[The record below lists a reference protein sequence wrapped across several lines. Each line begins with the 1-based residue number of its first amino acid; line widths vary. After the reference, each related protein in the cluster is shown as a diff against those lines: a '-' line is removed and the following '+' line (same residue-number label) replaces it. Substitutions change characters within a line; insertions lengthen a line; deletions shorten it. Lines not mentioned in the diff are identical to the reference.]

1 MKITP
6 ISDIKRSARVE
17 IQKVVEKNRTP
28 EVEASNQGNNSD
40 AEKSIPSKAS
50 ASPYSE
56 LPSNRLTVSEIKLL
70 QTPIDSI
77 CVQYSNMLD
86 LIHNEKGIPD
96 GLYSKLKAEL
106 DSGNLKIGPAYKE
119 YYELL
124 NLCETEEDIVAN
136 FPEITFPQNPVSLI
150 GKNVRTTPV
159 IKFQESVYKPVN
171 PVWRKYHSQEELE
184 SVKDVLQS
192 CDAPSSMSDEFL
204 MLANSLNTK
213 VPLLDIAKSAVILG
227 QNKNLPRDGMVEFI
241 KTLKCYKGDNKIN
254 NLVDFNCFLAN
265 KINKTKNEELI
276 TSDSELQKR
285 LLGGVNRV
293 TNYIAAKPK
302 NLSNDDLYNIIKSTK
317 KEKCLADIPKELL
330 YLYTESN
337 GNKKLISD
345 LTSTFSSSEIKII
358 VTALGDIDNPSEVL
372 SSYGKNSDEKASMAK
387 ILSDLKVENNF
398 QCVEMYDEKSSKYV
412 DNLDPKTYAHRLKGV
427 NYADVLKDV
436 IKKIYV
442 NFEPVSNVETT
453 LPNGDVVLARGLSRY
468 DRGDWSAPDS
478 RMYKLLRGSYLQRK
492 ALLNLS
498 NELSKMTPDELMDV
512 AVKSSTSR
520 FWSDYT
526 RYTSHNWL
534 PMRLIRD
541 RESRPNTTLYTLDNL
556 TTAYLYKLYQE
567 SQKAEGDVK
576 YPSNPLASLENS
588 THLSKYLKNVIDSS
602 YRTIYEDKYKSFS
615 EKVFYRDV
623 NAYEN
628 DEGFQEFCQNNNFDK
643 EAIKKSFEKI
653 EALYKHRFFG
663 IYITQDRVDMFR
675 EDLANAVANIN
686 EKLAY
691 KSSRKIT
698 QLSNPSPKE
707 AQEIVETSLPR
718 AEVDQDKLRKLSFIT
733 QKINNPEL
741 KSRCEICLSDSNVD
755 GNYFNN
761 VYSAIEQSIDNDE
774 TLDETKALTILR
786 LGDKY
791 QEVCN
796 QGISFSEFVAKEL
809 KNYKKKDGTFDYCQY
824 SADKNTEFELYSKL
838 DKLEEQG
845 SLELYNFVLDLVD
858 KKSLDL
864 PEILS
869 LINDFEKIPSQL
881 KKNVNSKIAQIISSD
896 NSDDIEPL
904 FSEISDFL
912 NKVNSWNF
920 DKPEI
925 INSKFV
931 GKVVITPNAKKEL
944 WDSTKGNF
952 SLFDRLI
959 KKYYTAATKTAA
971 KDGESGIKV
980 LKGRNIYELKIVGN
994 GGGMRM
1000 YSRPVT
1006 NEDVEKYKTLEDD
1019 SDVKYIFDSYGD
1031 HL

>member
-17 IQKVVEKNRTP
+17 IQKVVEKNRTS

-40 AEKSIPSKAS
+40 AEKSIPSKTCAFPS
-50 ASPYSE
+50 SE

-86 LIHNEKGIPD
+86 LIHNENGIPD

-106 DSGNLKIGPAYKE
+106 DSGNLKIGRIYKE

-159 IKFQESVYKPVN
+159 IRCQKSVYKPVN

-184 SVKDVLQS
+184 SVKDVLQPF
-192 CDAPSSMSDEFL
+192 DVPSSISDEFL

-241 KTLKCYKGDNKIN
+241 KTLKCYKDDNKIN
-254 NLVDFNCFLAN
+254 NLVDFNFFLAN
-265 KINKTKNEELI
+265 KINETKDEELI
-276 TSDSELQKR
+276 NSDSELQKR

-293 TNYIAAKPK
+293 ANYIAAKPE
-302 NLSNDDLYNIIKSTK
+302 NLSNNDLYNIINSTK
-317 KEKCLADIPKELL
+317 NEKCFADIPKELF
-330 YLYTESN
+330 YLYTESD

-345 LTSTFSSSEIKII
+345 LTSTFSPSEIKII

-372 SSYGKNSDEKASMAK
+372 SSYGKNSDEKASVAK
-387 ILSDLKVENNF
+387 ILSDLKVESNF
-398 QCVEMYDEKSSKYV
+398 QCVEMYDAKSSKYV

-468 DRGDWSAPDS
+468 ERGDWSVPDP
-478 RMYKLLRGSYLQRK
+478 RMYKLLKGSLVQRK

-498 NELSKMTPDELMDV
+498 DELSKMTPDELMDI

-520 FWSDYT
+520 FWKDYNL
-526 RYTSHNWL
+526 YTSRNWL
-534 PMRLIRD
+534 PIRLIKD
-541 RESRPNTTLYTLDNL
+541 REFRPNTTLYTLDNL

-567 SQKAEGDVK
+567 SQKAKGDVK

-588 THLSKYLKNVIDSS
+588 SRLSKYLKNVIDSS
-602 YRTIYEDKYKSFS
+602 YRTIYEDKCKSFS

-653 EALYKHRFFG
+653 ESLYKHRFFR

-675 EDLANAVANIN
+675 DDLANTVANIN

-691 KSSRKIT
+691 KPARKIP
-698 QLSNPSPKE
+698 QLSNLSPKE
-707 AQEIVETSLPR
+707 AQEIVENSIPQE
-718 AEVDQDKLRKLSFIT
+718 EVDQDKLRKLSFIT

-774 TLDETKALTILR
+774 TFDETKALTILR

-809 KNYKKKDGTFDYCQY
+809 KNYKKTDGTLDYCQY
-824 SADKNTEFELYSKL
+824 SADKETEFELYSKL

-845 SLELYNFVLDLVD
+845 SFELYNLVLDLVE

-864 PEILS
+864 QEILS
-869 LINDFEKIPSQL
+869 LINDFEETPSQL
-881 KKNVNSKIAQIISSD
+881 KKHVNSKIAQIISSS
-896 NSDDIEPL
+896 NSDDVEPL
-904 FSEISDFL
+904 VTEISDL
-912 NKVNSWNF
+912 LTKVKSWNF
-920 DKPEI
+920 DNPEI

-931 GKVVITPNAKKEL
+931 GKVVITPKAKKDL

-959 KKYYTAATKTAA
+959 KKYYTAATKNAA
-971 KDGESGIKV
+971 KDGESGIKFV
-980 LKGRNIYELKIVGN
+980 KGRSIYELKIVGN

-1006 NEDVEKYKTLEDD
+1006 DEDIEQYKTLEDD

>member
-1 MKITP
+1 MKVTP
-6 ISDIKRSARVE
+6 ISDIKRNARVE
-17 IQKVVEKNRTP
+17 IQKVVEKNRSS
-28 EVEASNQGNNSD
+28 EVDVSDNQGNNS
-40 AEKSIPSKAS
+40 AENHFASKTCENPS
-50 ASPYSE
+50 SE
-56 LPSNRLTVSEIKLL
+56 LPSNRLTANEIKLL

-86 LIHNEKGIPD
+86 LIHNENGIPD

-106 DSGNLKIGPAYKE
+106 DSGNLKIGRVYKE

-159 IKFQESVYKPVN
+159 IRCQKSVYKPVN

-184 SVKDVLQS
+184 SVKDVLQPF
-192 CDAPSSMSDEFL
+192 DVPSSISEEFL

-241 KTLKCYKGDNKIN
+241 KTLKCYKDDNKIN
-254 NLVDFNCFLAN
+254 NLVDFNFFLAN
-265 KINKTKNEELI
+265 KINETKDEELI
-276 TSDSELQKR
+276 NSVSELQKR

-293 TNYIAAKPK
+293 ANYIAAKPE
-302 NLSNDDLYNIIKSTK
+302 NLSNNDLYNIINSTK
-317 KEKCLADIPKELL
+317 NEKCFADIPKELF
-330 YLYTESN
+330 YLYTESD

-345 LTSTFSSSEIKII
+345 LTSTFSPSEIKII

-372 SSYGKNSDEKASMAK
+372 SLYGKNSDEKASVAK
-387 ILSDLKVENNF
+387 ILSDLKVESNF
-398 QCVEMYDEKSSKYV
+398 QCVEMYDAKSSKYV

-468 DRGDWSAPDS
+468 ERGDWSVPDP
-478 RMYKLLRGSYLQRK
+478 RMYKLLKGSLVQRK

-498 NELSKMTPDELMDV
+498 DELSKMTPDELMDI

-520 FWSDYT
+520 FWKDYNL
-526 RYTSHNWL
+526 YTFRNWL
-534 PMRLIRD
+534 PIRLIKD
-541 RESRPNTTLYTLDNL
+541 REFRPNTTLYTLDNL

-588 THLSKYLKNVIDSS
+588 SRLSKYLKNVIDSS
-602 YRTIYEDKYKSFS
+602 YRTIYEDKCKSFS

-653 EALYKHRFFG
+653 ESLYKHRFFR

-675 EDLANAVANIN
+675 DDLANTVANIN

-691 KSSRKIT
+691 KPARKIP
-698 QLSNPSPKE
+698 QLSNLSPKE
-707 AQEIVETSLPR
+707 AQEIVENSIPQE
-718 AEVDQDKLRKLSFIT
+718 EVDQDKLRKLSFIT

-809 KNYKKKDGTFDYCQY
+809 KNYKKTDGTLDYCQY
-824 SADKNTEFELYSKL
+824 SADKETEFELYSKL

-845 SLELYNFVLDLVD
+845 SFELYNLVLDLVE

-864 PEILS
+864 QEILS
-869 LINDFEKIPSQL
+869 LINDFEETPSQL
-881 KKNVNSKIAQIISSD
+881 KKNVNSKIAQIISSS
-896 NSDDIEPL
+896 NSDDVEPL
-904 FSEISDFL
+904 VTEISDL
-912 NKVNSWNF
+912 LTKVKSWNF
-920 DKPEI
+920 DNPEI

-931 GKVVITPNAKKEL
+931 GKVVITPKAKKDL

-994 GGGMRM
+994 CGGTRM

-1006 NEDVEKYKTLEDD
+1006 NEDIEKYKTLEDD

>member
-1 MKITP
+1 MKVTP
-6 ISDIKRSARVE
+6 ISDIKRNARVE
-17 IQKVVEKNRTP
+17 IQKVVEKNRSS
-28 EVEASNQGNNSD
+28 EVDVSDNQGNNS
-40 AEKSIPSKAS
+40 AENHFASKMCENPS
-50 ASPYSE
+50 SE
-56 LPSNRLTVSEIKLL
+56 LPSNRLTANEIKLL

-77 CVQYSNMLD
+77 CVQYSKMLD
-86 LIHNEKGIPD
+86 LIHNENGIPD

-106 DSGNLKIGPAYKE
+106 DSGNLKIGRVYKE

-124 NLCETEEDIVAN
+124 NLCESEEDIVAN

-159 IKFQESVYKPVN
+159 IRCQKSVYKPVN

-184 SVKDVLQS
+184 SVKDVLQPF
-192 CDAPSSMSDEFL
+192 DVPSSISDEFL

-213 VPLLDIAKSAVILG
+213 VPLLDIVKSAVILG

-241 KTLKCYKGDNKIN
+241 KTLKCYKDDNKIN
-254 NLVDFNCFLAN
+254 NLVDFNFFLAN
-265 KINKTKNEELI
+265 KINETKDEELI
-276 TSDSELQKR
+276 NSDSELQKR

-293 TNYIAAKPK
+293 ANYIAAKPE
-302 NLSNDDLYNIIKSTK
+302 NLSNNDLYNIINSTK
-317 KEKCLADIPKELL
+317 NEKCFADIPKELF
-330 YLYTESN
+330 YLYTESD

-345 LTSTFSSSEIKII
+345 LTSTFSPSEIKII
-358 VTALGDIDNPSEVL
+358 VTALGDIDKPSEVL
-372 SSYGKNSDEKASMAK
+372 SSYGKNSDEKASVAK
-387 ILSDLKVENNF
+387 ILSDLKVESNF
-398 QCVEMYDEKSSKYV
+398 QCVEMYDAKSSKYV

-442 NFEPVSNVETT
+442 KFEPVSNVETT

-468 DRGDWSAPDS
+468 GRGDWSVPDP
-478 RMYKLLRGSYLQRK
+478 RMYKLLKGPLVQRK

-498 NELSKMTPDELMDV
+498 DELSKMTPDELMDI

-520 FWSDYT
+520 FWKDYNL
-526 RYTSHNWL
+526 YTSRNWL
-534 PMRLIRD
+534 PIRLIKD
-541 RESRPNTTLYTLDNL
+541 REFRPNTTLYTLDNL

-567 SQKAEGDVK
+567 SQKAKGDVK

-588 THLSKYLKNVIDSS
+588 TRLSKYLKNVIDSS
-602 YRTIYEDKYKSFS
+602 YRTIYEDKCKSFS

-653 EALYKHRFFG
+653 ESLYKHRFFR

-675 EDLANAVANIN
+675 DDLANTVANIN

-691 KSSRKIT
+691 KPARKIP
-698 QLSNPSPKE
+698 QLSNLSPKE
-707 AQEIVETSLPR
+707 AQEIVENSIPQE
-718 AEVDQDKLRKLSFIT
+718 EVDQDKLRKLSFIT

-809 KNYKKKDGTFDYCQY
+809 KNYKKTDGTLDYCQY
-824 SADKNTEFELYSKL
+824 SADKETEFELYSKL

-845 SLELYNFVLDLVD
+845 SFELYNLVLDLVE

-864 PEILS
+864 QEILS
-869 LINDFEKIPSQL
+869 LINDFEETPSQL
-881 KKNVNSKIAQIISSD
+881 KKNVNSKIAQIISSS
-896 NSDDIEPL
+896 NSDDVEPL
-904 FSEISDFL
+904 VTEISDL
-912 NKVNSWNF
+912 LTKVKSWNF
-920 DKPEI
+920 DNPEM

-931 GKVVITPNAKKEL
+931 GKVVITPKAKKEL

-952 SLFDRLI
+952 LLFDRLI

-994 GGGMRM
+994 GGGTRM

-1006 NEDVEKYKTLEDD
+1006 NEDIEKYKTLEDD

>member
-1 MKITP
+1 MKVTP
-6 ISDIKRSARVE
+6 ISDIKRNARVE
-17 IQKVVEKNRTP
+17 IQKVVEKNRSS
-28 EVEASNQGNNSD
+28 EVDVSDNQGNNS
-40 AEKSIPSKAS
+40 AETHFASKTCENPS
-50 ASPYSE
+50 SE
-56 LPSNRLTVSEIKLL
+56 LPSNRLTANEIKLL

-86 LIHNEKGIPD
+86 LIHNENGIPD

-106 DSGNLKIGPAYKE
+106 DSGNLKIGRVYKE

-159 IKFQESVYKPVN
+159 IRCQKSVYKPVN

-184 SVKDVLQS
+184 SVKDVLQPF
-192 CDAPSSMSDEFL
+192 DVPSSLSDEFL

-241 KTLKCYKGDNKIN
+241 KTLKCYKDDNKIN
-254 NLVDFNCFLAN
+254 NLVDFNFFLAN
-265 KINKTKNEELI
+265 KINETKDEELI
-276 TSDSELQKR
+276 NSDSELQKR

-293 TNYIAAKPK
+293 ANYIAAKPE
-302 NLSNDDLYNIIKSTK
+302 NLSNNDLYNIINSTK
-317 KEKCLADIPKELL
+317 NEKCFADIPKELF
-330 YLYTESN
+330 YLYTESD

-345 LTSTFSSSEIKII
+345 LTSTFSPSEIKII

-372 SSYGKNSDEKASMAK
+372 SSYGKNSDEKASVAK
-387 ILSDLKVENNF
+387 ILSDLKVESNF
-398 QCVEMYDEKSSKYV
+398 QCVEMYDAKSSKYV

-468 DRGDWSAPDS
+468 GRGDWSVPDP
-478 RMYKLLRGSYLQRK
+478 RMYKLLKGSLVQRK

-498 NELSKMTPDELMDV
+498 DELSKMTPDELMDI

-520 FWSDYT
+520 FWKDYNL
-526 RYTSHNWL
+526 YTSRNWL
-534 PMRLIRD
+534 PIRLIKD
-541 RESRPNTTLYTLDNL
+541 REFRPNTTLYTLDNL

-567 SQKAEGDVK
+567 SQKAEGGVK

-588 THLSKYLKNVIDSS
+588 SRLSKYLKNVIDSS
-602 YRTIYEDKYKSFS
+602 YRTIYEDKCKSFS

-653 EALYKHRFFG
+653 ESLYKHRFFR

-675 EDLANAVANIN
+675 DDLANTVANIN

-691 KSSRKIT
+691 KPARKIP
-698 QLSNPSPKE
+698 QLSNLSPKE
-707 AQEIVETSLPR
+707 AQEIVENSIPQE
-718 AEVDQDKLRKLSFIT
+718 EVEQDKLRKLSFIT

-809 KNYKKKDGTFDYCQY
+809 KNYKKTDGTLDYCQY
-824 SADKNTEFELYSKL
+824 SADKETEFELYSKL

-845 SLELYNFVLDLVD
+845 SFELYNLVLDLVE

-864 PEILS
+864 QEILS
-869 LINDFEKIPSQL
+869 LINDFEETPSQL
-881 KKNVNSKIAQIISSD
+881 KKNVNSKIAQIISSS
-896 NSDDIEPL
+896 NSDDVEPL
-904 FSEISDFL
+904 VTEISDL
-912 NKVNSWNF
+912 LTKVKSWNF
-920 DKPEI
+920 DNPEI

-931 GKVVITPNAKKEL
+931 GKVVITPKAKKDL

-971 KDGESGIKV
+971 KDGESGIKFV
-980 LKGRNIYELKIVGN
+980 KGRNIYELKIVGN

-1006 NEDVEKYKTLEDD
+1006 NEDIEKYKTLEDD

>member
-1 MKITP
+1 MKVTP
-6 ISDIKRSARVE
+6 ISDIKRNARVE
-17 IQKVVEKNRTP
+17 IQKVVEKNRSS
-28 EVEASNQGNNSD
+28 EVDVSNNQGNNS
-40 AEKSIPSKAS
+40 AENHFVSKTCENPS
-50 ASPYSE
+50 SE
-56 LPSNRLTVSEIKLL
+56 LPSNRLTANEIKLL

-86 LIHNEKGIPD
+86 LIHNENGIPD

-106 DSGNLKIGPAYKE
+106 DSGNLKIGRVYKE

-159 IKFQESVYKPVN
+159 IRCQKSVYKPVN

-184 SVKDVLQS
+184 SVKDVLQPF
-192 CDAPSSMSDEFL
+192 DVPSSISDEFL

-241 KTLKCYKGDNKIN
+241 KTLKCYKDDNKIN
-254 NLVDFNCFLAN
+254 NLVDFNFFLAN
-265 KINKTKNEELI
+265 KINETKDEELI
-276 TSDSELQKR
+276 NSDSELQKR

-293 TNYIAAKPK
+293 ANYIAAKPE
-302 NLSNDDLYNIIKSTK
+302 NLSNNDLYNIINCTK
-317 KEKCLADIPKELL
+317 NEKCFADIPKELF
-330 YLYTESN
+330 YLYTESD

-345 LTSTFSSSEIKII
+345 LTSTFSPSEIKII

-372 SSYGKNSDEKASMAK
+372 SSYGKNSDEKASVAK
-387 ILSDLKVENNF
+387 ILSDLKVESNF
-398 QCVEMYDEKSSKYV
+398 QCVEMYDAKSSKYV

-468 DRGDWSAPDS
+468 GRGDWSVPDP
-478 RMYKLLRGSYLQRK
+478 RMYKLLKGSLVQRK

-498 NELSKMTPDELMDV
+498 DELSKMTPDELMDI

-520 FWSDYT
+520 FWKDYNL
-526 RYTSHNWL
+526 YTSRNWL
-534 PMRLIRD
+534 PIRLIKD
-541 RESRPNTTLYTLDNL
+541 REFRPNTTLYTLDNL

-567 SQKAEGDVK
+567 SQKAKGDVK

-588 THLSKYLKNVIDSS
+588 SRLSKYLKNVIDSS
-602 YRTIYEDKYKSFS
+602 YRTIYEDKCKSFS

-653 EALYKHRFFG
+653 ESLYKHRFFR

-675 EDLANAVANIN
+675 DDLANTVANIN

-691 KSSRKIT
+691 KPARKIS
-698 QLSNPSPKE
+698 QLSNLSPKE
-707 AQEIVETSLPR
+707 AQEIVENSIPQE
-718 AEVDQDKLRKLSFIT
+718 EVEQDKLRKLSFIT

-809 KNYKKKDGTFDYCQY
+809 KNYKKTDGTLDYCQY
-824 SADKNTEFELYSKL
+824 SADKETEFELYSKL

-845 SLELYNFVLDLVD
+845 SFELYNLVLDLVE

-864 PEILS
+864 QEILS
-869 LINDFEKIPSQL
+869 LINDFEETPSQL
-881 KKNVNSKIAQIISSD
+881 KKNVNSKIAQIISSS
-896 NSDDIEPL
+896 NSDDVEPL
-904 FSEISDFL
+904 VTEISDL
-912 NKVNSWNF
+912 LTKVKSWNF
-920 DKPEI
+920 DNPEI

-931 GKVVITPNAKKEL
+931 GKVVITPKAKKDL
-944 WDSTKGNF
+944 LDSTKGNF

-994 GGGMRM
+994 GGGTRM

-1006 NEDVEKYKTLEDD
+1006 NEDIEKYKTLEDD

>member
-1 MKITP
+1 MKVTP
-6 ISDIKRSARVE
+6 ISDIKRNARVE
-17 IQKVVEKNRTP
+17 IQKVVEKNRSS
-28 EVEASNQGNNSD
+28 EVDVSDNQGNNS
-40 AEKSIPSKAS
+40 AENHFASKTCENPS
-50 ASPYSE
+50 SE
-56 LPSNRLTVSEIKLL
+56 LPSNRLTANEIKLL

-86 LIHNEKGIPD
+86 LIHNENGIPD

-106 DSGNLKIGPAYKE
+106 DSGNLKIGRVYKE

-159 IKFQESVYKPVN
+159 IRCQKSVYKPVN

-184 SVKDVLQS
+184 SVKDVLQPF
-192 CDAPSSMSDEFL
+192 DVPSSISDEFL

-241 KTLKCYKGDNKIN
+241 KTLKCYKDDNKIN
-254 NLVDFNCFLAN
+254 NLVDFNFFLAN
-265 KINKTKNEELI
+265 KINETKDEELI
-276 TSDSELQKR
+276 NSDSELQKR

-293 TNYIAAKPK
+293 ANYIAAKPE
-302 NLSNDDLYNIIKSTK
+302 NLSNNDLYNIIKSTK
-317 KEKCLADIPKELL
+317 NEKCFADIPKELF
-330 YLYTESN
+330 YLYTESD

-345 LTSTFSSSEIKII
+345 LTSTFSPSEIKII

-372 SSYGKNSDEKASMAK
+372 SSYGKNSDEKASVAK
-387 ILSDLKVENNF
+387 ILSDLKVESNF
-398 QCVEMYDEKSSKYV
+398 QCVEMYDAKSSKYV

-468 DRGDWSAPDS
+468 GRGDWSAPDS
-478 RMYKLLRGSYLQRK
+478 RMYKLLKGSLVQRK

-498 NELSKMTPDELMDV
+498 DELSKMTPDELMDI

-520 FWSDYT
+520 FWKDYNL
-526 RYTSHNWL
+526 YTSRNWL
-534 PMRLIRD
+534 PIRLIKD
-541 RESRPNTTLYTLDNL
+541 REFRPNTTLYTLDNL

-567 SQKAEGDVK
+567 SQKAKGDVK

-588 THLSKYLKNVIDSS
+588 TRLSKYLKNVIDSS
-602 YRTIYEDKYKSFS
+602 YRTIYEDKCKSFS

-628 DEGFQEFCQNNNFDK
+628 DDGFQEFCQNNNFDK

-653 EALYKHRFFG
+653 ESLYKHRFFR

-675 EDLANAVANIN
+675 DDLANTVANIN

-691 KSSRKIT
+691 KPARKIP
-698 QLSNPSPKE
+698 QLSNLSPKE
-707 AQEIVETSLPR
+707 AQEIVENSIPQE
-718 AEVDQDKLRKLSFIT
+718 EVDQDKLRKLSFIT

-809 KNYKKKDGTFDYCQY
+809 KNYKKTDGTLDYCQY
-824 SADKNTEFELYSKL
+824 SADKETEFELYSKL

-845 SLELYNFVLDLVD
+845 SFELYNLVLDLVE

-864 PEILS
+864 QEILS
-869 LINDFEKIPSQL
+869 LINDFEETPNQL
-881 KKNVNSKIAQIISSD
+881 KKNVNSKIAQIISSS
-896 NSDDIEPL
+896 NSDDVEPL
-904 FSEISDFL
+904 VTEISDL
-912 NKVNSWNF
+912 LTKVKSWNF
-920 DKPEI
+920 DNPEI

-931 GKVVITPNAKKEL
+931 GKVVITPKAKKDL

-971 KDGESGIKV
+971 KDGESGIKFV
-980 LKGRNIYELKIVGN
+980 KGRNIYELKIVGN

-1006 NEDVEKYKTLEDD
+1006 NEDIEKYKTLEDD

>member
-1 MKITP
+1 MKVTP
-6 ISDIKRSARVE
+6 ISDIKRNARVE
-17 IQKVVEKNRTP
+17 IQKVVEKNRSS
-28 EVEASNQGNNSD
+28 EVDVSDNQGNNS
-40 AEKSIPSKAS
+40 AENHFALKTCENPS
-50 ASPYSE
+50 SE
-56 LPSNRLTVSEIKLL
+56 LPSNRLTANEIKLL

-86 LIHNEKGIPD
+86 LIHNENGIPD

-106 DSGNLKIGPAYKE
+106 DSGNLKIGRVYKE

-159 IKFQESVYKPVN
+159 IRCQKSVYKPVN

-184 SVKDVLQS
+184 SVKDVLQPF
-192 CDAPSSMSDEFL
+192 DVPSSISDEFL

-241 KTLKCYKGDNKIN
+241 KTLKCYKDDNKIN
-254 NLVDFNCFLAN
+254 NLVDFNFFLAN
-265 KINKTKNEELI
+265 KINETKDEELI
-276 TSDSELQKR
+276 NSDSELQKR
-285 LLGGVNRV
+285 LFGGVNRV
-293 TNYIAAKPK
+293 ANYIAAKPE
-302 NLSNDDLYNIIKSTK
+302 NLSNNDLYNIINSTK
-317 KEKCLADIPKELL
+317 NEKCFADIPKELF
-330 YLYTESN
+330 YLYTESD

-345 LTSTFSSSEIKII
+345 LTSTFSPSEIKII

-372 SSYGKNSDEKASMAK
+372 SSYGKNSDEKASVAK
-387 ILSDLKVENNF
+387 ILSDLKVESNF
-398 QCVEMYDEKSSKYV
+398 QCVEMYDAKSSKYV

-468 DRGDWSAPDS
+468 GRGDWSVPDP
-478 RMYKLLRGSYLQRK
+478 RMYKLLKGSLVQRK

-498 NELSKMTPDELMDV
+498 DELSKMTPDELMDI

-520 FWSDYT
+520 FWKDYNL
-526 RYTSHNWL
+526 YTSRNWL
-534 PMRLIRD
+534 PIRLIKD
-541 RESRPNTTLYTLDNL
+541 REFRPNTTLYTLDNL

-588 THLSKYLKNVIDSS
+588 TRLSKYLKNVIDSS
-602 YRTIYEDKYKSFS
+602 YRTIYEDKCKSFS

-653 EALYKHRFFG
+653 ESLYKHRFFR

-675 EDLANAVANIN
+675 DDLANTVANIN

-691 KSSRKIT
+691 KPARKIP
-698 QLSNPSPKE
+698 QLSNLSPKE
-707 AQEIVETSLPR
+707 AQEIVENSIPQE
-718 AEVDQDKLRKLSFIT
+718 EVDQDKLRKLSFIT

-809 KNYKKKDGTFDYCQY
+809 KNYKKTDGTLDYCQY
-824 SADKNTEFELYSKL
+824 SADKETEFELYSKL

-845 SLELYNFVLDLVD
+845 SFELYNLVLDLVE

-864 PEILS
+864 QEILS
-869 LINDFEKIPSQL
+869 LINDFEETPSQL
-881 KKNVNSKIAQIISSD
+881 KKNVNSKIAQIISSS
-896 NSDDIEPL
+896 NSDDVEPL
-904 FSEISDFL
+904 VTEISDL
-912 NKVNSWNF
+912 LTKVKSWNF
-920 DKPEI
+920 DNPEI

-931 GKVVITPNAKKEL
+931 GKVVITPKAKKEL

-959 KKYYTAATKTAA
+959 KKYYTAATKNAA
-971 KDGESGIKV
+971 KDGESGIKFV
-980 LKGRNIYELKIVGN
+980 KGRSIYELKIVGN

-1006 NEDVEKYKTLEDD
+1006 DEDIEQYKTLEDD

>member
-1 MKITP
+1 MKVTP
-6 ISDIKRSARVE
+6 ISDIKRNARVE
-17 IQKVVEKNRTP
+17 IQKVVEKNRSS
-28 EVEASNQGNNSD
+28 EVDVSNNQGNNS
-40 AEKSIPSKAS
+40 AENHFASKMCENPS
-50 ASPYSE
+50 SE
-56 LPSNRLTVSEIKLL
+56 LPSNRLTANEIKLL

-86 LIHNEKGIPD
+86 LIHNENGIPD

-106 DSGNLKIGPAYKE
+106 DSGNLKIGRVYKE

-159 IKFQESVYKPVN
+159 IRCQKSVYKPVN

-184 SVKDVLQS
+184 SVKDVLQPF
-192 CDAPSSMSDEFL
+192 DVSSSISDEFL

-241 KTLKCYKGDNKIN
+241 KTLKCYKDDNKIN
-254 NLVDFNCFLAN
+254 NLVDFNFFLAN
-265 KINKTKNEELI
+265 KINETKDEELI
-276 TSDSELQKR
+276 NSDSELQKR

-293 TNYIAAKPK
+293 ANYIAAKPE
-302 NLSNDDLYNIIKSTK
+302 NLSNNDLYNIIKSTK
-317 KEKCLADIPKELL
+317 NEKCFADIPKELF
-330 YLYTESN
+330 YLYTESD

-345 LTSTFSSSEIKII
+345 LTSTFSPSEIKII

-372 SSYGKNSDEKASMAK
+372 SSYGKNSDEKASVEK
-387 ILSDLKVENNF
+387 ILSDLKVESNF
-398 QCVEMYDEKSSKYV
+398 QCVEMYDAKSSKYV

-468 DRGDWSAPDS
+468 ERGDWSVPDP
-478 RMYKLLRGSYLQRK
+478 RMYKLLKGSLVQRK

-498 NELSKMTPDELMDV
+498 DELSKMTPDELMDI

-520 FWSDYT
+520 FWKDYNL
-526 RYTSHNWL
+526 YTSRNWL
-534 PMRLIRD
+534 PIRLIKD
-541 RESRPNTTLYTLDNL
+541 REFRPNTTLYTLDNL

-588 THLSKYLKNVIDSS
+588 TRLSKYLKNVIDSS
-602 YRTIYEDKYKSFS
+602 YRTIYEDKCKSFS

-628 DEGFQEFCQNNNFDK
+628 DKGFQEFCQNNNFDK

-653 EALYKHRFFG
+653 ESLYKHRFFR

-675 EDLANAVANIN
+675 DDLANTVANIN

-691 KSSRKIT
+691 KPARKIP
-698 QLSNPSPKE
+698 QLSNLSPKE
-707 AQEIVETSLPR
+707 AQEIVENSIPQE
-718 AEVDQDKLRKLSFIT
+718 EVDQDKLRKLSFIT

-809 KNYKKKDGTFDYCQY
+809 KNYKKTDGTLDYCQY
-824 SADKNTEFELYSKL
+824 SADKETEFELYSKL

-845 SLELYNFVLDLVD
+845 SFEFYNLVLDLVE

-864 PEILS
+864 QEILS
-869 LINDFEKIPSQL
+869 LINDFEETPSQL
-881 KKNVNSKIAQIISSD
+881 KKNVNSKIAQIISSS
-896 NSDDIEPL
+896 NSDDVEPL
-904 FSEISDFL
+904 VTEISDL
-912 NKVNSWNF
+912 LTKVKSWNF
-920 DKPEI
+920 DNPEI

-952 SLFDRLI
+952 ALFDRLI
-959 KKYYTAATKTAA
+959 KKYYTAATKNAA
-971 KDGESGIKV
+971 KDGESGIKFV
-980 LKGRNIYELKIVGN
+980 KGRSIYELKIVGN

-1006 NEDVEKYKTLEDD
+1006 DEDIEQYKTLEDD

>member
-1 MKITP
+1 MKVTP
-6 ISDIKRSARVE
+6 ISDIKRNARVE
-17 IQKVVEKNRTP
+17 IQKVVEKNRSS
-28 EVEASNQGNNSD
+28 EVDVSDNQGNNS
-40 AEKSIPSKAS
+40 AENHFASKTCENPS
-50 ASPYSE
+50 SE
-56 LPSNRLTVSEIKLL
+56 LPSNRLTANEIKLL

-86 LIHNEKGIPD
+86 LIHNENGIPD

-106 DSGNLKIGPAYKE
+106 DSGNLKIGRVYKE

-159 IKFQESVYKPVN
+159 IRCQKSVYKPVN

-184 SVKDVLQS
+184 SVKDVLQPF
-192 CDAPSSMSDEFL
+192 DVPSSISDEFL

-241 KTLKCYKGDNKIN
+241 KTLKCYKDDNKIN
-254 NLVDFNCFLAN
+254 NLVDFNFFLAN
-265 KINKTKNEELI
+265 KINETQDEELI
-276 TSDSELQKR
+276 NSDSELQKR

-293 TNYIAAKPK
+293 ANYIAAKPE
-302 NLSNDDLYNIIKSTK
+302 NLSNNDLYNIINSTK
-317 KEKCLADIPKELL
+317 NEKCFADIPKELF
-330 YLYTESN
+330 YLYTESD

-345 LTSTFSSSEIKII
+345 LTSTFSPSEIKII

-372 SSYGKNSDEKASMAK
+372 SSYGKNSDEKASVAK
-387 ILSDLKVENNF
+387 ILSDLKVESNF
-398 QCVEMYDEKSSKYV
+398 QCVEMYDAKSSKYV

-442 NFEPVSNVETT
+442 KFEPVSNVETT

-468 DRGDWSAPDS
+468 GRGDWSVPDP
-478 RMYKLLRGSYLQRK
+478 RMYKLLKGSLVQRK

-498 NELSKMTPDELMDV
+498 DELSKMTPDELMDI

-520 FWSDYT
+520 FWKDYNL
-526 RYTSHNWL
+526 YTSRNWL
-534 PMRLIRD
+534 PIRLIKD
-541 RESRPNTTLYTLDNL
+541 REFRPNTTLYTLDNL

-567 SQKAEGDVK
+567 SQKAKGDVK

-588 THLSKYLKNVIDSS
+588 SRLSKYLKNVIDSS
-602 YRTIYEDKYKSFS
+602 YRTIYEDKCKSFS

-653 EALYKHRFFG
+653 ESLYKHRFFR

-675 EDLANAVANIN
+675 DDLANTVANIN

-691 KSSRKIT
+691 KPTRKIPH
-698 QLSNPSPKE
+698 LSNLSPKE
-707 AQEIVETSLPR
+707 AQEIVENSIPQE
-718 AEVDQDKLRKLSFIT
+718 EVDQDKLRKLSFIT

-809 KNYKKKDGTFDYCQY
+809 KNYKKTDGTLDYCQY
-824 SADKNTEFELYSKL
+824 SADKETEFELYLKL

-845 SLELYNFVLDLVD
+845 SFELYNLVLDLVE

-864 PEILS
+864 QEILS
-869 LINDFEKIPSQL
+869 LINDFEETPSQL
-881 KKNVNSKIAQIISSD
+881 KKNVNSKIAQIISSS
-896 NSDDIEPL
+896 NSDDVEPL
-904 FSEISDFL
+904 VTEISDL
-912 NKVNSWNF
+912 LTKVKSWNF
-920 DKPEI
+920 DNPEI

-931 GKVVITPNAKKEL
+931 GKVAITPKAKKEL

-1006 NEDVEKYKTLEDD
+1006 NEDIEKYKTLEDD

>member
-17 IQKVVEKNRTP
+17 IQKVVEKNRTS
-28 EVEASNQGNNSD
+28 EVEAYNQGNNSD
-40 AEKSIPSKAS
+40 AEKSIPSKTCAFPS
-50 ASPYSE
+50 SE

-77 CVQYSNMLD
+77 CAQYSNMLD
-86 LIHNEKGIPD
+86 VIHNEKGIPD
-96 GLYSKLKAEL
+96 GLYSKLKAKL
-106 DSGNLKIGPAYKE
+106 DSGNLKIGRVYKE

-159 IKFQESVYKPVN
+159 IRCQKSVYKPVN

-184 SVKDVLQS
+184 SVKDVLQPF
-192 CDAPSSMSDEFL
+192 DVPSSISDEFL

-241 KTLKCYKGDNKIN
+241 KTLKCYKDDNKIN
-254 NLVDFNCFLAN
+254 NLVDFNFFLAN
-265 KINKTKNEELI
+265 KINETKDEELI
-276 TSDSELQKR
+276 NSDSELQKR

-293 TNYIAAKPK
+293 ANYIAAKPE
-302 NLSNDDLYNIIKSTK
+302 NLSNNDLYNIINSTK
-317 KEKCLADIPKELL
+317 NEKCFADIPKELF
-330 YLYTESN
+330 YLYTESD

-345 LTSTFSSSEIKII
+345 LTSTFSPSEIKII
-358 VTALGDIDNPSEVL
+358 VTALGDIDKPSEVL
-372 SSYGKNSDEKASMAK
+372 SSYGKNSDEKASVAK
-387 ILSDLKVENNF
+387 ILSDLKVESNF

-468 DRGDWSAPDS
+468 GRGDWSVPDS
-478 RMYKLLRGSYLQRK
+478 RMYKLLKGSLVQRK

-498 NELSKMTPDELMDV
+498 DELSKMTPDELMDI

-520 FWSDYT
+520 FWKDYNL
-526 RYTSHNWL
+526 YTSRNWL
-534 PMRLIRD
+534 PIRLIKD
-541 RESRPNTTLYTLDNL
+541 REFRPNTTLYTLDNL

-588 THLSKYLKNVIDSS
+588 SRLSKYLKNVIDSS
-602 YRTIYEDKYKSFS
+602 YRTIYEDKCKSFS

-653 EALYKHRFFG
+653 ESLYKHRFFR

-675 EDLANAVANIN
+675 DDLANTVANIN

-691 KSSRKIT
+691 KPARKIP
-698 QLSNPSPKE
+698 QLSNLSPKE
-707 AQEIVETSLPR
+707 AQEIVENSIPQE
-718 AEVDQDKLRKLSFIT
+718 EVDQDKLRKLSFIT

-809 KNYKKKDGTFDYCQY
+809 KNYKKTDGTLDYCQY
-824 SADKNTEFELYSKL
+824 SADKETEFELYSKL

-845 SLELYNFVLDLVD
+845 SFELYNLVLDLVE

-864 PEILS
+864 QEILS
-869 LINDFEKIPSQL
+869 LINDFEETPSQL
-881 KKNVNSKIAQIISSD
+881 KKNVNSKIAQIISSS
-896 NSDDIEPL
+896 NSDDVEPL
-904 FSEISDFL
+904 VTEISDL
-912 NKVNSWNF
+912 LTKVKSWNF
-920 DKPEI
+920 DNPEI

-931 GKVVITPNAKKEL
+931 GKVVITPKAKKEL

-994 GGGMRM
+994 GGGTRM

-1006 NEDVEKYKTLEDD
+1006 NEDIEKYKTREDD